1 MKTHT
6 AQQQAVV
13 FGSEESEESEEN
25 ILSIPG
31 RAKTR
36 LVGVDEYA
44 LLVLVLKLLLFL

>member
-13 FGSEESEESEEN
+13 FGSEESEEN